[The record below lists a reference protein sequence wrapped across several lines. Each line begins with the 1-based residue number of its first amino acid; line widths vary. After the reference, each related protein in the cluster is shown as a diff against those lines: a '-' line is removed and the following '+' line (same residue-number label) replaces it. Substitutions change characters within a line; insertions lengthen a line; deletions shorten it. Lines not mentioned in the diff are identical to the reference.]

1 MTYGISIFESYSGA
15 GLHYHQVVLLRDE
28 NVQYFFIS
36 ILWVMT
42 APFWGTLVPFFI
54 YSLLHSLAYTRA
66 YLIPM
71 FGSKHHHHHF
81 SSSSSSPLASTINT
95 FIALYNGPLMTIASH
110 AEVFILVRLVA
121 YSLTFNFEYMIQLA
135 VYFFFFKAKYNT
147 SPLTRHA
154 VKTWEITID
163 RLMDNQMIPTVV
175 PQAWLGVKRTLQ
187 GTVGQMLNLGGHH
200 TIHTAFSG
208 FNSTKLR

>member
-36 ILWVMT
+36 ILWFMT

-71 FGSKHHHHHF
+71 FGSKHHHHHHF

-95 FIALYNGPLMTIASH
+95 FIALYNGPL
-110 AEVFILVRLVA
+110 
-121 YSLTFNFEYMIQLA
+121 MIQLA